1 MALVFLRAGEK
12 LPVWVEFPKLALLRR
27 TYDLSGTLPGVLDTC
42 SISWQWIDNICQH
55 PKMEK
60 KGGVAMETMNIALPD
75 SMKHFVQERVAE
87 GGYSSVSEYVRE
99 LIRTDQ
105 KRKAEER
112 IDALLLEG
120 LGSGEPVRVTN
131 EYWDEKKRKLTERLG
146 KAIGP
151 Q

>member
-1 MALVFLRAGEK
+1 
-12 LPVWVEFPKLALLRR
+12 
-27 TYDLSGTLPGVLDTC
+27 
-42 SISWQWIDNICQH
+42 
-55 PKMEK
+55 
-60 KGGVAMETMNIALPD
+60 METMNIALPEA
-75 SMKHFVQERVAE
+75 MKHFVQERVSE

-120 LGSGEPVRVTN
+120 LDSGTPIAVTP
-131 EYWDEKKRKLTERLG
+131 EYWEAKKKRLAERLS
-146 KAIGP
+146 KSARP